1 MAKKLGKG
9 LGSLLGVESI
19 TEITEKSKNELMDIE
34 MAMVVPTEAQPRQ
47 SFKEDT
53 IKELAE
59 SIEKNGL
66 LQPIVVRPMDGGKYQ
81 IIAGERRYRAFKKL
95 GRNTIPAIVRDYED
109 EEVDKLQLVENVQR
123 EDLNPYDEAIA
134 YLKLKEKYGL
144 KQDDIAKAVGKSR
157 PYISNMTRLLSLE
170 DEILE
175 MLKNGEITVSHAK
188 LILSLDTKEERL
200 KLAHKIKDAGLTVRH
215 TEERTRK
222 PKKAKPEDIYIKD
235 IRERLEDFLS
245 TKVAIKHTKRGGSIT
260 IDYYTDDDLTR
271 LTDLITED

>member
-19 TEITEKSKNELMDIE
+19 TEITEKSKNELIDID

-66 LQPIVVRPMDGGKYQ
+66 LQPIVVRPMEKGKYQ

-95 GRNTIPAIVRDYED
+95 GRKVIPAIVRDYED

-175 MLKNGEITVSHAK
+175 MLKKGEITVSHAK

-245 TKVAIKHTKRGGSIT
+245 TKVLIKHTKRGGTIT

>member
-19 TEITEKSKNELMDIE
+19 TEITEKSKNELMDLD

-66 LQPIVVRPMDGGKYQ
+66 LQPIVVRPMEKGKYQ

-95 GRNTIPAIVRDYED
+95 GKTMIPAIVRDYED

>member
-19 TEITEKSKNELMDIE
+19 TEITEKSKNELMDID

-66 LQPIVVRPMDGGKYQ
+66 LQPIVVRPMANGKYQ

-95 GRNTIPAIVRDYED
+95 GRTMIPAIVRDYED

-157 PYISNMTRLLSLE
+157 PYISNMTRILSLE

-188 LILSLDTKEERL
+188 LILSVDTKEERL
-200 KLAHKIKDAGLTVRH
+200 KLAHRIKDAGLTVKKA
-215 TEERTRK
+215 EEKTRK

-235 IRERLEDFLS
+235 IRERLEEFLS
-245 TKVAIKHTKRGGSIT
+245 TKVAIRHTKRGGSIT

>member
-19 TEITEKSKNELMDIE
+19 TEITEKSKNELMDID

-66 LQPIVVRPMDGGKYQ
+66 LQPIVVRPMEKGKYQ

-95 GRNTIPAIVRDYED
+95 GRTMIPAIVRDYED

-175 MLKNGEITVSHAK
+175 MLKKGEITVSHAK
-188 LILSLDTKEERL
+188 LILSVETKEERL

-235 IRERLEDFLS
+235 IRERLEHFLS
-245 TKVAIKHTKRGGSIT
+245 TKVTIKHTKRGGSIT

>member
-19 TEITEKSKNELMDIE
+19 TEITEKSKNELMDID

-95 GRNTIPAIVRDYED
+95 GMTMIPAIVRDYED

-175 MLKNGEITVSHAK
+175 MLKKGEITVSHAK
-188 LILSLDTKEERL
+188 LILSVDTKEERL

-235 IRERLEDFLS
+235 IRERLEEFLS

>member
-19 TEITEKSKNELMDIE
+19 TEITEKSKNELMDID
-34 MAMVVPTEAQPRQ
+34 MGMVVPTEAQPRQ

-66 LQPIVVRPMDGGKYQ
+66 LQPIVVRPMEKGKYQ

-95 GRNTIPAIVRDYED
+95 GKSMIPAIVRDYED

-144 KQDDIAKAVGKSR
+144 KQEDIAKAVGKSR

-188 LILSLDTKEERL
+188 LILSVDTKEERL

-235 IRERLEDFLS
+235 IRERLEEFLS